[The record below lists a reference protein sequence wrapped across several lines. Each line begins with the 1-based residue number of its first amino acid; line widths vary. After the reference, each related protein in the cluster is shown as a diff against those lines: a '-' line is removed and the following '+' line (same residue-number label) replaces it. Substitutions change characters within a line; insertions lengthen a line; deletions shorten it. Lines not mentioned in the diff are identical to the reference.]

1 MMATDGL
8 VLALM
13 ETGGDPIAFIEGSG
27 LETPDW
33 VWGLQ
38 AWFGPLATFNAAA
51 RMGREQRLLDATH
64 DAGAIPAVYAAYWDS
79 EAISD
84 GIDAKDFLVC
94 LAEAGWSL
102 RRTEAQR

>member
-1 MMATDGL
+1 MIATDGL

-13 ETGGDPIAFIEGSG
+13 ETGCDPIAFIEGSG
-27 LETPDW
+27 LDTPDW

-38 AWFGPLATFNAAA
+38 AWFGPL
-51 RMGREQRLLDATH
+51 GRQQRLLAATH

-79 EAISD
+79 EALSD
-84 GIDAKDFLVC
+84 GIGAKDFLVC

-102 RRTEAQR
+102 RRTEVQR